1 VTARAEALP
10 RRRRPRGDTLT
21 LLRRGLNATPELVEG
36 IGLTLVL
43 ALLAG
48 AGRMITPVLV
58 QQVIDH
64 HLGGGQVRLGGVVP
78 LTLAGAGLVVLT
90 AFAARATQRRL
101 ARGAERGLAG
111 LRTRAFRHIHAL
123 SIAHHHEER
132 RGALVSRVTS
142 DVETLSDFLRWGGL
156 GFVVNGALMLVAL
169 TTMAVYDWRLT
180 LVALAVML
188 PVVPLLRYM
197 QRRLVA
203 AWNVVRARVGELL
216 AALSESIMGAAV
228 IRAYHSQRAVQRR
241 VAVANEQRRRAE
253 IRAGTIGA
261 VLFPTSELFSS
272 LAIAAVVAV
281 GLVLGPGGDM
291 STGKLVAF
299 AFLVAIFLQPVA
311 DLTELLDFTQQAMA
325 GWRRVLDVLD
335 TPIEVVEPDPGRD
348 LPGGALEVAVDHLWF
363 AYHGG
368 PPVLRDVSFTI
379 PAGTR
384 VALVGP
390 TGSGKTTLAK
400 LLIRLADPTAGVI
413 RVGGLD
419 LREVATRSL
428 RSALVLVPQD
438 GFLFDTT
445 VAENVRRGRPGAG
458 DDEIRAAFERLGLG
472 SWVES
477 LPDGLRTRV
486 GQRGEHLSVGER
498 QLVALARGYLAN
510 PGCLILDEATSA
522 VDPATEV
529 RLRQAIERLTAGR
542 TAITVAHRLSAA
554 EHADL
559 VLVIERGR
567 LVEQGRH
574 QELLRARGSYAR
586 LWASWRASLDDEPDP
601 ADARSPSSDPSTA
614 W

>member
-1 VTARAEALP
+1 MTSRAEALP
-10 RRRRPRGDTLT
+10 RRRAARGDSLR
-21 LLRRGLNATPELVEG
+21 LLRHGLAATPELVEG
-36 IGLTLVL
+36 IGLTLAL

-48 AGRMITPVLV
+48 VGRMATPVLV

-64 HLGGGQVRLGGVVP
+64 HISRNHIR
-78 LTLAGAGLVVLT
+78 LAGVLPLALIGAAVVALT
-90 AFAARATQRRL
+90 ALAARTAQQRL

-123 SIAHHHEER
+123 SIAHHHQER

-142 DVETLSDFLRWGGL
+142 DVETLSDFLRWSGL
-156 GFVVNGALMLVAL
+156 SFVVNGALMLVTL
-169 TTMAVYDWRLT
+169 VTMVVYDWRLT

-203 AWNVVRARVGELL
+203 AWNAVRARVGELL

-228 IRAYHSQRAVQRR
+228 IRAYHSQAGAERR
-241 VAVANEQRRRAE
+241 IAAANDQRRRAE

-261 VLFPTSELFSS
+261 VLFPTSELFSGF
-272 LAIAAVVAV
+272 AIAAVLVV
-281 GLVLGPGGDM
+281 GLLLGPGGDM

-325 GWRRVLDVLD
+325 GWRRVLDVLG
-335 TPIEVVEPDPGRD
+335 TPIEVVEPDPGRE
-348 LPGGALEVAVDHLWF
+348 LPGGALEVVVDHLWF
-363 AYHGG
+363 AYHGA
-368 PPVLRDVSFTI
+368 PPVLRDISCAI

-400 LLIRLADPTAGVI
+400 LLIRLADPTAGSI
-413 RVGGLD
+413 RVGGID
-419 LREVATRSL
+419 LREVATRSR
-428 RSALVLVPQD
+428 RSALALVPQD
-438 GFLFDTT
+438 GFLFDTSVT
-445 VAENVRRGRPGAG
+445 ENVRRGRPDAS
-458 DDEIRAAFERLGLG
+458 DDDIRAACEQLGLD

-477 LPDGLRTRV
+477 LPEGLATRV
-486 GQRGEHLSVGER
+486 GQRGERLSVGER

-542 TAITVAHRLSAA
+542 TAITVAHRLAAA

-559 VLVIERGR
+559 ILVIERGR

-574 QELLRARGSYAR
+574 QELLRARGAYAR
-586 LWASWRASLDDEPDP
+586 LYTSWQASMEEAETAVDP
-601 ADARSPSSDPSTA
+601 AKA